1 MVLEICRFLV
11 TVRRKFPPFAKLAR
25 YETSIELSPPES
37 STQNPAPTSPPTC
50 YTDNGWF
57 LTTPH
62 CGHPVY
68 QPAAKHRSLS
78 PVCVSNL
85 LEVPT
90 HQLDRKS
97 TRLSS
102 SHANISY

>member
-1 MVLEICRFLV
+1 MHLFGHNLDHDYYFELPCEGERDTQSIIRCSTAHHRLFRAVPRANRILS
-11 TVRRKFPPFAKLAR
+11 TAR
-25 YETSIELSPPES
+25 
-37 STQNPAPTSPPTC
+37 NPTSPPTC

-85 LEVPT
+85 LEEIGRA
-90 HQLDRKS
+90 H
-97 TRLSS
+97 
-102 SHANISY
+102 